1 MGLKVPDDVA
11 HTSFFQ
17 LIQAGKGE
25 ALRIRAIL
33 RSLVPLDDLVG
44 IISLPLQIPTLGK
57 GAEGAGLS
65 KAGRLRRERMGPKGI
80 PDPLPSW
87 PTDGA
92 LVQPKMSA
100 SFVPDHKAS
109 MVLFLDRVYGIEN
122 QDFLLHVLDVGFLP
136 DMRAAASLDT
146 VSSPPRLATVP
157 ASREDAG
164 WGVGIAA
171 GLLFVL
177 GLCTYHNPPSP
188 PPSPLSR

>member
-1 MGLKVPDDVA
+1 MRDDLP
-11 HTSFFQ
+11 TSVFQ

-65 KAGRLRRERMGPKGI
+65 KEGARGEPKGA

-146 VSSPPRLATVP
+146 VSRPPGPATLP

-164 WGVGIAA
+164 GSRAQPPCLWPFWAGVRMA
-171 GLLFVL
+171 VL
-177 GLCTYHNPPSP
+177 PPHPPS
-188 PPSPLSR
+188 R